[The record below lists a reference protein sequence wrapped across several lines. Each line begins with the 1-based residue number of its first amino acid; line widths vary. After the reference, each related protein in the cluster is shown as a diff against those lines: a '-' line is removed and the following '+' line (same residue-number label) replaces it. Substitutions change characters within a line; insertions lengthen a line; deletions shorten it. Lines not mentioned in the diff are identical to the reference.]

1 MKRLAL
7 GMVFLL
13 SGCAPLVVEQRAA
26 KLDTEVRALHTD
38 FSALSATFTPEQS
51 AKYARAQAAQD
62 DPTFQEFYTSLDA
75 QQQVR
80 MKALLVRAQQVAQEQ
95 QQLVQEV
102 RQDLAMRHRLRHEMP
117 DASGFIPSPGGI

>member
-13 SGCAPLVVEQRAA
+13 SGCAPLVVEQQAA

-80 MKALLVRAQQVAQEQ
+80 MKALLVRAQQVEQEQ